1 MGNVKSE
8 KLKVKNEKSEKHP
21 KLDEA
26 MAEIQRGANEIIG
39 LEYIENLINRFLKEG
54 KTFTIK
60 AGFDPTAPDLHLG
73 HTVLLQKLKV
83 FQKYGATVQ
92 FLIGD
97 FTAQIGD
104 PSGKSATRKML
115 TPEEVAKNAET
126 YKEQVF
132 KILDKENTEVVF
144 NSKWLNALG
153 AAGIVELTTTFTVA
167 RMLERDDFEKRYK
180 SNTPIAISEFM
191 YPLLQGYDSVALK
204 SDIEIGG
211 TDQKFNLL
219 MGRQLQKTYNIG
231 KEQSVIM
238 MPLLVGLDG
247 INKMS
252 KSLGNYIGITEEPNT
267 IFAKTLSISDELMW
281 DWYELLSDKSISEIE
296 ELKKEVKNGLNP
308 KIAKEA
314 LAMEIVERFYG
325 KDAGIKAKEQFDKVH
340 KQGQIPDDIAEIQ
353 ISETNIIDALV
364 ASGLANSKSEARRHI
379 KGGAV
384 RINQE
389 KISDHNIELNR
400 EEEYILQI
408 GKRKFAKVKVV

>member
-1 MGNVKSE
+1 MD
-8 KLKVKNEKSEKHP
+8 KVK
-21 KLDEA
+21 EA
-26 MAEIQRGANEIIG
+26 LNEIQRGTSEIIG
-39 LEYIENLINRFLKEG
+39 LEKIEELVKKFFETGER
-54 KTFTIK
+54 FTIK

-73 HTVLLQKLKV
+73 HTVLLQKLKT
-83 FQKYGATVQ
+83 FQKYGAKVQ

-104 PSGKSATRKML
+104 PSGKNKTRKML
-115 TPEEVAKNAET
+115 TPEEVAQNAQT

-132 KILDKENTEVVF
+132 KILDKELTNVVF

-153 AAGIVELTTTFTVA
+153 AAGIVELTTTYTVA
-167 RMLERDDFEKRYK
+167 RMLERDDFEKRFK
-180 SNTPIAISEFM
+180 SNTPIAISEFI

-219 MGRQLQKTYNIG
+219 MGRHLQKVYNVG

-252 KSLGNYIGITEEPNT
+252 KSLGNYIGITEDPDT
-267 IFAKTLSISDELMW
+267 IFAKVLSISDELMW
-281 DWYELLSDKSISEIE
+281 DWYELLSDKSIEEIE
-296 ELKKEVKNGLNP
+296 KLKEEVKNGRNP
-308 KIAKEA
+308 KEIKEM
-314 LAMEIVERFYG
+314 LAIEIVDRFHG
-325 KDAGIKAKEQFDKVH
+325 KGAGLKAKENFDKIH
-340 KQGQIPDDIAEIQ
+340 KQNKLPDEIPEFEI
-353 ISETNIIDALV
+353 EPMNIVDALV
-364 ASGLANSKSEARRHI
+364 ETKLASSKSEARRHI

-389 KISDHNIELNR
+389 KISSQDIDLKSG
-400 EEEYILQI
+400 EEYILQI
-408 GKRKFAKVKVV
+408 GKRKFAKVKVK

>member
-1 MGNVKSE
+1 MGNEVQNT
-8 KLKVKNEKSEKHP
+8 KNGEIKMDKHP
-21 KLDEA
+21 KLNEA
-26 MAEIQRGANEIIG
+26 MAEIQRGSNEIIG
-39 LEYIENLINRFLKEG
+39 LDYIENLVNRYLNTGER
-54 KTFTIK
+54 FTIK

-73 HTVLLQKLKV
+73 HTVLLQKLKT

-104 PSGKSATRKML
+104 PTGKSATRKML
-115 TPEEVAKNAET
+115 TPEEVAQNAET

-132 KILDKENTEVVF
+132 KILDKDNTEVVF
-144 NSKWLNALG
+144 NSEWLNALG
-153 AAGIVELTTTFTVA
+153 AAGIVELTTTYTVA

-180 SNTPIAISEFM
+180 AQTPIAISEFI

-204 SDIEIGG
+204 CDIEIGG

-219 MGRQLQKTYNIG
+219 MGRQLQKTYGVG

-252 KSLGNYIGITEEPNT
+252 KSLGNYIGITEDPNT
-267 IFAKTLSISDELMW
+267 IFAKVLSISDELMW
-281 DWYELLSDKSISEIE
+281 DWYELLSDKSIEEINK
-296 ELKKEVKNGLNP
+296 LKEEVKNGLNP

-314 LAMEIVERFYG
+314 LAIEIVDRFHG
-325 KDAGIKAKEQFDKVH
+325 KGEGVKAKEHFDKVH
-340 KQGQIPDDIAEIQ
+340 KQGKIPD
-353 ISETNIIDALV
+353 NIPEFELDAQNIVDALV
-364 ASGLANSKSEARRHI
+364 NTKLASSKSEARRHI

-384 RINQE
+384 KINQE
-389 KISDHNIELNR
+389 KISDQNIELKSG
-400 EEEYILQI
+400 EEYILQI
-408 GKRKFAKVKVV
+408 GKRKFAKVKVK

>member
-1 MGNVKSE
+1 ME
-8 KLKVKNEKSEKHP
+8 KVKQ
-21 KLDEA
+21 A
-26 MAEIQRGANEIIG
+26 MREIKRGSVEIID
-39 LEYIENLINRFLKEG
+39 EEKIENLVKKFFETGER
-54 KTFTIK
+54 FTIK

-73 HTVLLQKLKV
+73 HTVLLQKLKT
-83 FQKYGATVQ
+83 FQKYGARVQ

-104 PSGKSATRKML
+104 PTGKSKTRKML
-115 TPEEVAKNAET
+115 TPEEVAKNAQT

-132 KILDKENTEVVF
+132 KILDPELTDVVF

-153 AAGIVELTTTFTVA
+153 ASGIVELTTTYTVA
-167 RMLERDDFEKRYK
+167 RMLERDDFEKRFK
-180 SNTPIAISEFM
+180 SNTPIAISEFI

-219 MGRQLQKTYNIG
+219 MGRHLQKVYNIG

-252 KSLGNYIGITEEPNT
+252 KSLGNYVGITEDADT
-267 IFAKTLSISDELMW
+267 MFAKILSISDELMW
-281 DWYELLSDKSISEIE
+281 EWYELLSDKSIEEIE
-296 ELKKEVKNGLNP
+296 KLKEEVKKGRNPKEVKEL
-308 KIAKEA
+308 
-314 LAMEIVERFYG
+314 LAIEIVDRFHG
-325 KDAGIKAKEQFDKVH
+325 KGTGIKAKENFDKIH
-340 KQGQIPDDIAEIQ
+340 KQNKLPDEMPEFEIEP
-353 ISETNIIDALV
+353 SNIVDALV
-364 ASGLANSKSEARRHI
+364 STKLASSKSEARRHI

-389 KISDHNIELNR
+389 KISSQDIMLESGK
-400 EEEYILQI
+400 EYILQI
-408 GKRKFAKVKVV
+408 GKRKFAKAKIK

>member
-1 MGNVKSE
+1 MSDIKTAIE
-8 KLKVKNEKSEKHP
+8 
-21 KLDEA
+21 
-26 MAEIQRGANEIIG
+26 EIKRGTNEIIG
-39 LEYIENLINRFLKEG
+39 LEKIEELIKKFFTTGER
-54 KTFTIK
+54 FTIK

-73 HTVLLQKLKV
+73 HTVLLQKLRV
-83 FQKYGATVQ
+83 FQQYGAKVQ

-104 PSGKSATRKML
+104 PTGKSTTRKML
-115 TPEEVAKNAET
+115 TPKEILKNAET

-132 KILDKENTEVVF
+132 KILDKDLTEVVF
-144 NSKWLNALG
+144 NSKWLNELG
-153 AAGIVELTTTFTVA
+153 ASGIVELTTTYTVA

-180 SNTPIAISEFM
+180 SQTPIAISEFI

-219 MGRQLQKTYNIG
+219 MGRQLQKTYNTG

-267 IFAKTLSISDELMW
+267 IFAKVLSISDELMW
-281 DWYELLSDKSISEIE
+281 DWYELLSDKSLEEIK
-296 ELKKEVKNGLNP
+296 ELKDEVKKGKNP
-308 KIAKEA
+308 KEIKEL
-314 LAMEIVERFYG
+314 LAIEIVDRFHG
-325 KDAGIKAKEQFDKVH
+325 NGAGVKAKENFDKIH
-340 KQGQIPDDIAEIQ
+340 KQNKIPEDIPEFEIKPM
-353 ISETNIIDALV
+353 NIVDALV
-364 ASGLANSKSEARRHI
+364 ETKLASSKSEARRHI

-389 KISDHNIELNR
+389 KISSQDINLES
-400 EEEYILQI
+400 EKEYILQI
-408 GKRKFAKVKVV
+408 GKRKFAKVKVK

>member
-1 MGNVKSE
+1 MGNGE
-8 KLKVKNEKSEKHP
+8 LRMENGKLNMEKHP

-26 MAEIQRGANEIIG
+26 VAEIKRGSSEIIG
-39 LEYIENLINRFLKEG
+39 LDYIEKLINRYLNTGER
-54 KTFTIK
+54 FTIK

-73 HTVLLQKLKV
+73 HTVLLQKLKT

-104 PSGKSATRKML
+104 PTGKSATRKML

-132 KILDKENTEVVF
+132 KILDKENTKVVF
-144 NSKWLNALG
+144 NSEWLNALG
-153 AAGIVELTTTFTVA
+153 AAGIVELTTTYTVA
-167 RMLERDDFEKRYK
+167 RMLERDDFEKRFK
-180 SNTPIAISEFM
+180 SQTPIAISEFI

-219 MGRQLQKTYNIG
+219 MGRQLQKTYNVG

-247 INKMS
+247 VNKMS
-252 KSLGNYIGITEEPNT
+252 KSLGNYIGITEDPNT
-267 IFAKTLSISDELMW
+267 IFAKVLSISDELMW
-281 DWYELLSDKSISEIE
+281 DWYELLSEKSIKEIE
-296 ELKKEVKNGLNP
+296 ELKEKVKNGMNP

-314 LAMEIVERFYG
+314 LAMEIVDRFHG
-325 KDAGIKAKEQFDKVH
+325 SGEGEKAKEHFDKVH
-340 KQGQIPDDIAEIQ
+340 KHGQIPDDIPEFEIEPQ
-353 ISETNIIDALV
+353 NIVDALANTKL
-364 ASGLANSKSEARRHI
+364 ASSKSEARRHI

-384 RINQE
+384 RVNQE
-389 KISDHNIELNR
+389 KINDQNLNLTSGK
-400 EEEYILQI
+400 EYILQI
-408 GKRKFAKVKVV
+408 GKRKFAKVKVK